1 MRERE
6 EAGFFDG
13 IEEFERKRETNRQAA
28 YENKICRKLIIRL
41 FEKGSSELE
50 SWKLRIGGSTS
61 PLSELQDVMGRFCLS
76 AHRLQRWSIN
86 DLLAPPAKL
95 KGLPLWG
102 EFAEKV
108 ATCGKGQIP
117 AMIFYNSVVEQD
129 MVIHTGVDTTLPN
142 GYFRLIRSSSSGDG
156 GIAIDTL
163 DGFLEMIAGANAV

>member
-28 YENKICRKLIIRL
+28 YENKVCRKLILRL

-50 SWKLRIGGSTS
+50 SWKLRIGGSDS
-61 PLSELQDVMGRFCLS
+61 PLLELQDVMGRFCLS
-76 AHRLQRWSIN
+76 ANRLQRWSIN

-163 DGFLEMIAGANAV
+163 DGFLEMIAGANAI